1 MGGKTRASPSPLH
14 QAQTTICG
22 ARCTLCS
29 TKYTISNNITN
40 EISSTTSASV
50 SRRLIP
56 PRFSASQLGGIPV
69 IGAPLQTLAKPLLAF
84 GRKALFMI
92 GWQPD
97 DGALTQVYLATS
109 PDVATRDIRG
119 KFYVPSQ
126 YLLSFPLPHLF
137 PFHLIHLLMP

>member
-14 QAQTTICG
+14 QPQTTMCG

-40 EISSTTSASV
+40 VVSSTTSASV
-50 SRRLIP
+50 SRCLIP
-56 PRFSASQLGGIPV
+56 PRFPASQLGGIPV

-84 GRKALFMI
+84 GRKAVFLT

-126 YLLSFPLPHLF
+126 YLLSFPLPPQF
-137 PFHLIHLLMP
+137 PLHLITISMP